1 MRKKITVNIL
11 YRELLRHFG
20 RQYWW
25 PGDTREEIII
35 GAVLTQNT
43 NWANVEKAINNL
55 KKNNCLN
62 LGKIVKLNKR
72 KLAAFIKPSG
82 YFNIKAERLMCV
94 AEFFVNSFDYSLKKW
109 EKIDTVEMRERL
121 LKIKGV
127 GEETADSILNYAFD
141 KKIFV
146 IDAYTKRLNFRHKL
160 TDDDANYGE
169 LQKFI
174 SHNLKGDVEDY
185 KELHALIVML
195 GKNYCKP
202 KPRCEF
208 CPLNIYYKD
217 I

>member
-1 MRKKITVNIL
+1 MRKKLTINIL

-72 KLAAFIKPSG
+72 ELAAFIKPSG

-94 AEFFVNSFDYSLKKW
+94 AEFFVNSFDYNLKKW
-109 EKIDTVEMRERL
+109 EKIDTFKMREQL
-121 LKIKGV
+121 LKVKGV

-146 IDAYTKRLNFRHKL
+146 VDAYTKRLNFRHKL
-160 TDDDANYGE
+160 TDDNANYGE
-169 LQKFI
+169 LQKFF
-174 SHNLKGDVEDY
+174 SDNLKGGVEDY

-202 KPRCEF
+202 QPRCKF
-208 CPLNIYYKD
+208 CPLNKYYKD
-217 I
+217 V

>member
-1 MRKKITVNIL
+1 MRKKLTVNIL
-11 YRELLRHFG
+11 YKELLQHFG

-43 NWANVEKAINNL
+43 NWGNVEKAINNL
-55 KKNNCLN
+55 KRNNCLT
-62 LGKIVKLNKR
+62 LGEIVKLNRK
-72 KLAAFIKPSG
+72 KLAEFIKPSG
-82 YFNIKAERLMCV
+82 YFNIKAKRLMCV
-94 AEFFVNSFDYSLKKW
+94 AEFFVNSFDYDLKKW
-109 EKIDTVEMRERL
+109 EKIDTFKIRKQL
-121 LKIKGV
+121 LEVKGV

-146 IDAYTKRLNFRHKL
+146 VDAYTKRLNFRHML
-160 TDDDANYGE
+160 TDDNADYGE
-169 LQKFI
+169 LQKFF
-174 SHNLKGDVEDY
+174 SDNLKGDIEDF

-195 GKNYCKP
+195 GKNYCRP

-208 CPLNIYYKD
+208 CPLNKYYKD